1 MRFLLRFKDYYCLLD
16 EFFFLLGIV
25 EAAQEGIEVVVL
37 PILVGSLSPLDLLI
51 CLQLILMILEIP
63 ASDDVIISEP
73 SGCHFLHFLFLLL
86 LGNRSLIWC
95 SIVMLCQRH
104 IRQDVV
110 LSIGLGALAEVPGLL
125 LGVIRAI
132 LESLEFVLKVDNIV
146 GLLVP

>member
-1 MRFLLRFKDYYCLLD
+1 MRFECLLD

-25 EAAQEGIEVVVL
+25 EATQEWVEVVIL
-37 PILVGSLSPLDLLI
+37 PILVGGLGPLDLLI
-51 CLQLILMILEIP
+51 CLQLILVILEVP

-73 SGCHFLHFLFLLL
+73 SGSHFLHFLFLLL
-86 LGNRSLIWC
+86 LGNRSLLWC
-95 SIVMLCQRH
+95 SIMMLCQRH

-110 LSIGLGALAEVPGLL
+110 LSICLGALAEVPGLL

-132 LESLEFVLKVDNIV
+132 LEPLEFVLKVDDIV